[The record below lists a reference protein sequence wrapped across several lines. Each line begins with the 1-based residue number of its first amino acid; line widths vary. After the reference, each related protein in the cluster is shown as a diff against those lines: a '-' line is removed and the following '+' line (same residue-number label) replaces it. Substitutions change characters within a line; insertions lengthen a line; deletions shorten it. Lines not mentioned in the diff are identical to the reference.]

1 MPVPASSDDLFMK
14 IHAIFAQLGFAAAA
28 AHVDLPDQATLCAAE
43 QYFALQQG
51 LVWRNMAA
59 KFAAEGLDP
68 TGEDEARIKAG
79 IERAAEISQCVAEKQ
94 QQLLQQHADQLMQA
108 ELDFVRY
115 VCKSPLSLPH
125 SHSIVQSGFMSSLI
139 TACMYVWPLD
149 RPNVMCISVSL
160 HFMLYEKTLTCR
172 AKRSQDERDAEARRY
187 HKDTSTLSVKVPSV
201 KHVSSH

>member
-1 MPVPASSDDLFMK
+1 MPVSSSSDDLFLK

-51 LVWRNMAA
+51 LVWQNMAA

-79 IERAAEISQCVAEKQ
+79 IERAAEISQSVAEKQ
-94 QQLLQQHADQLMQA
+94 KQLLQQHADQLMQA

-115 VCKSPLSLPH
+115 VYELASELATKVQHCSTRLYIITHH
-125 SHSIVQSGFMSSLI
+125 S
-139 TACMYVWPLD
+139 
-149 RPNVMCISVSL
+149 MCVFKFRL
-160 HFMLYEKTLTCR
+160 C
-172 AKRSQDERDAEARRY
+172 
-187 HKDTSTLSVKVPSV
+187 
-201 KHVSSH
+201 

>member
-1 MPVPASSDDLFMK
+1 MPVLGSSDDLFMK

-51 LVWRNMAA
+51 LVWQNMAA

-79 IERAAEISQCVAEKQ
+79 IEHAAEISRCVAEKQ

-115 VCKSPLSLPH
+115 VCNLPLSLPGMYN
-125 SHSIVQSGFMSSLI
+125 IVQPGFMSSLI
-139 TACMYVWPLD
+139 TACVRL
-149 RPNVMCISVSL
+149 
-160 HFMLYEKTLTCR
+160 
-172 AKRSQDERDAEARRY
+172 SQGCADMIGPM
-187 HKDTSTLSVKVPSV
+187 SG
-201 KHVSSH
+201 